1 MTSFQRAGTTPI
13 FIPMHAPAAAGFV
26 FSLLASAFAQAQTTA
41 PTAPAPAQRVEI
53 TGTAEP
59 YAPPATSTPTK
70 TDQPVL
76 LTPQSITVVPRAVL
90 NEQKALTL
98 TDAIRNVAG
107 TGTDFGFNGSTQPLL
122 ILRGFPSV
130 SMSANGSMSGSST
143 YFVDGVKLQGVPVN
157 MADVQAV
164 EVVKGP
170 ASVLYGRSEPGG
182 LVNVVRR
189 PLSATRSVGFEQTV
203 GQHGLSRTIVEAGG
217 ALDGNNTVLGR
228 ASLSYLNNG
237 SPRAF
242 VEDKLGGF
250 NGTLAWVPDADTR
263 VTLSLAHI
271 DQKYRTDFGVPA
283 DLARGRP
290 IAPND
295 RQQYNDSPDLSRTR
309 STTVALDAEQRLAAD
324 WRLRAKLVAMRA
336 ETKEVDVTPY
346 RIDLATAE
354 DCSARSPAQMC
365 RYYFSARPRGKQ
377 KLDQLTVDL
386 LGDVGGA
393 SGAQWAGLQHKL
405 LAGIETY
412 RMSKT
417 GPTYLQAVPSTTFLD
432 PRPTGTP
439 ALDTTTA
446 LAEDRD
452 QFTRWTSLYVQDQV
466 AFGGGWHGVLALR
479 HERSSAIYAAAGDE
493 PNKQSFTTPRI
504 GVVYEITPRN
514 TLYAQFQDSV
524 AANNGRNPADGTALA
539 AERARQLEVGYKI
552 VAFNG
557 AVNSTLALY
566 QLDKRNLA
574 DYSRFFGEN
583 IISTIG
589 KARSRGVEWDVLGQ
603 VTRQLGVIGSYAY
616 TDAKVVDGRTLANV
630 AKHSGS
636 LWARYALGDW
646 ALGGGVFFQ
655 GARPGDGTGS
665 FTMPG
670 YGRADAMV
678 SYAFNA
684 LGAKGSV
691 QLNVNNLF
699 DKVYFTG
706 SHQFVQDWIA
716 VGTPRTVSATLRLDY

>member
-1 MTSFQRAGTTPI
+1 MPLLRRVGTTHLFVPT
-13 FIPMHAPAAAGFV
+13 HAPAAVGFV
-26 FSLLASAFAQAQTTA
+26 FGLLASAA
-41 PTAPAPAQRVEI
+41 APAQTAPEQRIEI

-59 YAPPATSTPTK
+59 YTPPATSTPTK

-76 LTPQSITVVPRAVL
+76 LTPQAIQVVPRAVL

-122 ILRGFPSV
+122 ILRGFPSL
-130 SMSANGSMSGSST
+130 SMSAAGPMSGSST
-143 YFVDGVKLQGVPVN
+143 YFVDGIKLQGVPVN

-189 PLSATRSVGFEQTV
+189 PLSTTRSVGFEQTL
-203 GQHGLSRTIVEAGG
+203 GQYGLSRTIVEAGG
-217 ALDGNNTVLGR
+217 ALDGNNTLLGR

-250 NGTLAWVPDADTR
+250 NGTLAWVPNADTR
-263 VTLSLAHI
+263 LTLSLAVL

-295 RQQYNDSPDLSRTR
+295 RQQYNDSPELSRTR
-309 STTVALDAEQRLAAD
+309 STTVTLDAEQRLAAE
-324 WRLRAKLVAMRA
+324 WQLRAKLVTMRA
-336 ETKEVDVTPY
+336 DTKEVDVTPY
-346 RIDLATAE
+346 RLDLATSE
-354 DCSARSPAQMC
+354 DCSARSPAEMC
-365 RYYFSARPRGKQ
+365 RYYFSARPDGQQ

-386 LGDVGGA
+386 LGDV
-393 SGAQWAGLQHKL
+393 SGARWAGLQHKL

-412 RMSKT
+412 RTSRT
-417 GPTYLQAVPSTTFLD
+417 GTTYLQAVPSTTFLD
-432 PRPTGTP
+432 PRPSGTP

-446 LAEDRD
+446 LPEDRN
-452 QFTRWTSLYVQDQV
+452 QFTRWTSLVVQDQV
-466 AFGGGWHGVLALR
+466 AFGSGWHGVLALR
-479 HERSSAIYAAAGDE
+479 HERSGAIYAAAGTE
-493 PNKQSFTTPRI
+493 PNRQSFTTPRI

-524 AANNGRNPADGTALA
+524 AANNGRNPADGAALA
-539 AERARQLEVGYKI
+539 AERARQIELGYKV

-557 AVNSTLALY
+557 GLNSTLAIY

-589 KARSRGVEWDVLGQ
+589 KARSRGLEWDVLGQ

-630 AKHSGS
+630 ARHSGS

-655 GARPGDGTGS
+655 GARPGDNTGS
-665 FTMPG
+665 FTLPG

-691 QLNVNNLF
+691 QLNVNNLL

-716 VGTPRTVSATLRLDY
+716 VGSPRTVSATLRLDY